1 MTCDGEVIVI
11 NNSTSSP
18 HPLIVFG
25 RDVFVL
31 AKAKSLPRRICIVI
45 KAMDATK
52 S

>member
-1 MTCDGEVIVI
+1 MAYDGEVIVI
-11 NNSTSSP
+11 NNFTSSP
-18 HPLIVFG
+18 HPFIVFG

-31 AKAKSLPRRICIVI
+31 AKAKNLPGSICIVT